1 MNEFKTILF
10 VCDENSQYSLMA
22 QALTNIFGKKKIKAY
37 SAGLFPAEKINQK
50 VLMAMEELDY
60 EMMEYK
66 PKSVTEVPAI
76 KYDLLVEIGSK
87 TDQIYYACKKISWDI
102 AFKDNI
108 KMWEMRMI
116 RKQMEAKIKE
126 MIICI

>member
-1 MNEFKTILF
+1 
-10 VCDENSQYSLMA
+10 
-22 QALTNIFGKKKIKAY
+22 
-37 SAGLFPAEKINQK
+37 
-50 VLMAMEELDY
+50 MAMEELEY

-76 KYDLLVEIGSK
+76 KYDLLVEMGCK
-87 TDQIYYACKKISWDI
+87 TDQIFYACKKISWDI
-102 AFKDNI
+102 AFNDNV